1 MWMGASRR
9 RLAPNPLKPLLFG
22 NFLKSRMKLNP
33 TTIFF
38 ACLAVLIVATIS
50 YLSGGSPS
58 VEKKS
63 SIMPALATA
72 TDQPGSKQEIGEF
85 QPATKREPQRRTQGA
100 EAAPKA
106 PTRPI
111 DPSED
116 PNDTRP
122 MAVKYSE
129 FYKRPDWEQDII
141 KLAGRLDMP
150 DDRKALALLNKVHT
164 LPDEPAKVVAVEHAT
179 HLMSDEQFKQLRS
192 QIMSLNDTGGEDM
205 KDAILRDILTRAE
218 NVRMPALVDLLR
230 RPTYPGQQEV
240 REILEAYLE
249 VDYGTDFPKW
259 DAAVRQWLIENDEL
273 E

>member
-1 MWMGASRR
+1 
-9 RLAPNPLKPLLFG
+9 
-22 NFLKSRMKLNP
+22 MKLNSP
-33 TTIFF
+33 TIFF
-38 ACLAVLIVATIS
+38 ACLAALIVAAAF

-58 VEKKS
+58 AEIKTPPV
-63 SIMPALATA
+63 PAMATA
-72 TDQPGSKQEIGEF
+72 TENAEPKEESENF
-85 QPATKREPQRRTQGA
+85 RPSTKHEPRRRTQSA
-100 EAAPKA
+100 EAAPRPPA
-106 PTRPI
+106 RPI

-116 PNDTRP
+116 PNDARP

-129 FYKRPDWEQDII
+129 FHKKPDWEQEII
-141 KLAGRLDMP
+141 KLAGNLEMG
-150 DDRKALALLNKVHT
+150 DDRKALALLNKVYT

-179 HLMSDEQFKQLRS
+179 KLMSDEQFKQSKS
-192 QIMSLNDTGGEDM
+192 QIMSLNDTGSEDM

-230 RPTYPGQQEV
+230 RPAYAGQQEV
-240 REILEAYLE
+240 REILEAYLD